1 MSDSFYQQLNQIITL
16 SEKILLWLSNEFEQ
30 ANSNAEEI
38 NTEELNTDESN
49 TEELLAWSI
58 ERERLIKLT
67 FNEQQSENYSEHL
80 ALINQMVTLD
90 NQLTEQAA
98 KNKLVLKT
106 SLIKMKKNQKA
117 ANTYKKY

>member
-30 ANSNAEEI
+30 TNNDE
-38 NTEELNTDESN
+38 EELNA
-49 TEELLAWSI
+49 EELLAWNL
-58 ERERLIKLT
+58 ERDKLIKLT
-67 FNEQQSENYSEHL
+67 FNEEQSENYSEHL
-80 ALINQMVTLD
+80 TLINQMVALD

-106 SLIKMKKNQKA
+106 SLLKMKKNQKA
-117 ANTYKKY
+117 ASTYKKY

>member
-30 ANSNAEEI
+30 TNNNE
-38 NTEELNTDESN
+38 EELN
-49 TEELLAWSI
+49 TEELLEWNI
-58 ERERLIKLT
+58 ERNKLIKLT
-67 FNEQQSENYSEHL
+67 FNEEQSENYNEHL
-80 ALINQMVTLD
+80 TLINQMVALD
-90 NQLTEQAA
+90 NQLTEQAE

-106 SLIKMKKNQKA
+106 SLINMKKNQKA